1 MDGKMELKYGEKSL
15 PMTLQPVNLLGMIKA
30 DPAAVDSSPEELIRT
45 ALDGCQSLIEK
56 IQPSENVVIVTSDI
70 TRYTGSEIYLPLLVE
85 RLNAAG
91 VADSNITIVV
101 ALGIHRKQTDTEHK
115 RIVGPLYGRIKVV
128 DHECDDPGKLITVGV
143 TTCGIEVSINRTVA
157 EAQHLI
163 LTGTIGFHY
172 FAGFGGGRKSILPG
186 VASRAACMASHFNVL
201 NPVEGSGRNGFA
213 ITGNLEHNPVHSA
226 MVEACA
232 MVKPAFILNT
242 VLSPQKS
249 IIGVFAG
256 HWREAHEAGCRY
268 YAENFAYPLQ
278 KPADLVVVS
287 CGGFPKDIN
296 LIQAHKSME
305 YGSQALKDG
314 GVMILLA
321 ECRDG
326 YGNATFFNW
335 FRYKDLPSFECRLR
349 SHYEINGQTAYSL
362 LQKALHFRIILV
374 STLPPEEVRTMQM
387 IPAATLDD
395 ALQMAGEMLPED
407 FKAYVIPEGSTVL
420 PVIKTGSGH

>member
-1 MDGKMELKYGEKSL
+1 MDLLYGEKSFPL
-15 PMTLQPVNLLGMIKA
+15 ALATENLLGEIT
-30 DPAAVDSSPEELIRT
+30 AAPVSARSTPEELINA
-45 ALDGCQSLIEK
+45 ALDGCQSQIDA
-56 IQPSENVVIVTSDI
+56 ICPSKNVVIVTSDI
-70 TRYTGSEIYLPLLVE
+70 TRYSGSEIYLPLLVA

-91 VADSNITIVV
+91 LNDDNITIVV
-101 ALGIHRKQTDTEHK
+101 ALGIHRQQTETEHR
-115 RIVGPLYGRIKVV
+115 RIVGSLYGRVKVI
-128 DHECDDPGKLITVGV
+128 DHDCDDPGKLVTVGI
-143 TTCGIEVSINRTVA
+143 TSCGIEVSINRTVA
-157 EAQHLI
+157 EADHLI

-186 VASRAACMASHFNVL
+186 VASRRACMASHFNVL
-201 NPVEGSGRNGFA
+201 NPGEGNGKNSSA
-213 ITGNLEHNPVHSA
+213 VTGNLDNNPVHSA

-232 MVKPAFILNT
+232 MVDPDFILNT
-242 VLSPQKS
+242 VLSPQKT
-249 IIGVFAG
+249 IIAVFAG

-278 KPADLVVVS
+278 ERTDLVVVS

-305 YGSQALKDG
+305 YGSQALKSG

-326 YGNATFFNW
+326 YGNATFFDW
-335 FRYKDLPSFECRLR
+335 FRFRELASFENRLR

-374 STLPPEEVRTMQM
+374 SSLLPEEVRTMQM
-387 IPAATLDD
+387 IPAASLDE
-395 ALQMAGEMLPED
+395 ALQMAREMLPDD
-407 FKAYVIPEGSTVL
+407 FKAYVVPEGGTVL
-420 PVIKTGSGH
+420 PVIM

>member
-1 MDGKMELKYGEKSL
+1 MLLKYGENYFTLTL
-15 PMTLQPVNLLGMIKA
+15 PEKNLLGLIKA
-30 DPAAVDSSPEELIRT
+30 DPAVVDASSEQLINT
-45 ALDGCQSLIEK
+45 ALDGCQSQIEK
-56 IQPSENVVIVTSDI
+56 IQTSENVVIVTSDI
-70 TRYTGSEIYLPLLVE
+70 TRYSGSEIYLPLLVD
-85 RLNAAG
+85 RLNSAG
-91 VADSNITIVV
+91 VSDDTITVVV
-101 ALGIHRKQTDTEHK
+101 ALGIHRKQTEAEHRK
-115 RIVGPLYGRIKVV
+115 IVGSLYGRIRVI
-128 DHECDDPGKLITVGV
+128 DHECDDPAKLVTVGV
-143 TTCGIEVSINRTVA
+143 TTCGIELSINRTVA
-157 EAQHLI
+157 EADHLI

-201 NPVEGSGRNGFA
+201 NPGEGSGKNSFA
-213 ITGNLEHNPVHSA
+213 VTGNLENNPVHSA
-226 MVEACA
+226 MAEACA
-232 MVKPAFILNT
+232 MVKPDFILNT

-249 IIGVFAG
+249 LIGVFAG
-256 HWREAHEAGCRY
+256 HWQDAHEAGCCY

-305 YGSQALKDG
+305 YGSQALKDD

-335 FRYKDLPSFECRLR
+335 FYYKDLPSFESRLR

-362 LQKALHFRIILV
+362 LQKALRFRIIMV
-374 STLPPEEVRTMQM
+374 STLPPEEVRAMRM
-387 IPAATLDD
+387 IPAATLDE
-395 ALQMAGEMLPED
+395 ALQMAREMLPED
-407 FKAYVIPEGSTVL
+407 FKAYVIPDGGSVL
-420 PVIKTGSGH
+420 PVDAGAKFEVLG